1 MSVHREMLRHA
12 ARHGS
17 IDGPTAKFR
26 GWLGALDRAIGDGL
40 MRRTLDGDAAVLTRR
55 GWVEALTQPMR
66 LALKAAVDG
75 DVPVINHHAGLAR
88 AIQAATARGMA
99 DLGLLTVHKTGG
111 VPRAELT
118 DRGRRVLLALLDKEA
133 AWHPSLGKIVRDGL
147 DEWAGALDVER
158 QKAAGSGEGRR

>member
-1 MSVHREMLRHA
+1 MSTHREMLRHA

-26 GWLGALDRAIGDGL
+26 GWLGAVARALDAGL
-40 MRRTLDGDAAVLTRR
+40 LRRTLDGDAAALTRR

-75 DVPVINHHAGLAR
+75 DVPVINHHAGRAR
-88 AIQAATARGMA
+88 AIQSATARGMA
-99 DLGLLTVHKTGG
+99 DLGLLTIRKTGG

-118 DRGRRVLLALLDKEA
+118 DRGRQVLAALLDKEA
-133 AWHPSLGKIVRDGL
+133 AWHPSLGKTIREGL
-147 DEWAGALDVER
+147 DEWAGALDVAR